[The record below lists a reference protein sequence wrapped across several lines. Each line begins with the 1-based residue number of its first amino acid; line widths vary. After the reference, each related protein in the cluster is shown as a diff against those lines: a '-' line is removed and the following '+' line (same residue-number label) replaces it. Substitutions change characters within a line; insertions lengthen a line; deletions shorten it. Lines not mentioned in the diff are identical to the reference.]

1 MKINISIES
10 GSIFLLKGY
19 GIFIISN
26 WLDSSRRIQPTARS
40 WYLDTAIDTP
50 AVNKLI
56 ARFKIPV
63 PKRSENERW
72 PWSTKE
78 EIAETVNYLIK
89 INKIV
94 KPEMQH
100 VFKTIKNTI
109 VYKGVIYNLI
119 VNKITKKD
127 VHKLIAAI
135 EFAKKCTYVDRD
147 FGAFGAFSVRVKY
160 NNNLYIG
167 CKYISPDEYD
177 TILKIIY
184 KAYPDLKSKTNSK
197 KRTINNPLQ

>member
-1 MKINISIES
+1 MKINIPIED
-10 GSIFLLKGY
+10 GSTFLLKDH
-19 GIFIISN
+19 GIFVIAYYPEYEKKYQ
-26 WLDSSRRIQPTARS
+26 RG
-40 WYLDTAIDTP
+40 WYLNTAIDTP

-119 VNKITKKD
+119 IDKIPKK
-127 VHKLIAAI
+127 KI
-135 EFAKKCTYVDRD
+135 F
-147 FGAFGAFSVRVKY
+147 
-160 NNNLYIG
+160 
-167 CKYISPDEYD
+167 IS
-177 TILKIIY
+177 
-184 KAYPDLKSKTNSK
+184 
-197 KRTINNPLQ
+197 